1 MATLTMAILTD
12 YGYTHY
18 GCTHY
23 GYTYYGYTHY
33 GGLQAE
39 RPELCRRSDA
49 AHARS
54 QWQLSVRRASFAAAS
69 VGGSPACSGCHRT
82 HPPRAQVRYAWDRV
96 MLTHIYTYAQVR
108 YGWDDTAEINQ
119 LLAAESSG
127 ANYEL
132 RVRWRSSEELHVLCN
147 HRGAAAA
154 ARLLTHALGASVDT
168 SVLQPPPPPADD
180 EAGGGEAAGR
190 SGREAAG
197 GDAASRRDEVTPKA
211 QLGVSGGAAALR
223 RTLGGL
229 EGMVMHVQVGSACS
243 PTQSLCSSH
252 NPCARAHPSARAQ
265 PRPPSP
271 PPSRAR
277 SQSPSPSHA
286 LCGSP
291 SPSPQAGRPDGP
303 DAVDAHPARAAGVRC
318 PPLLRL
324 TMPTM
329 LNVPHHELLTILA
342 MISTHA
348 HAHAPVRS
356 VPCVTL
362 AH

>member
-168 SVLQPPPPPADD
+168 SVLQPPPPPAAD

-271 PPSRAR
+271 
-277 SQSPSPSHA
+277 
-286 LCGSP
+286 
-291 SPSPQAGRPDGP
+291 RP
-303 DAVDAHPARAAGVRC
+303 
-318 PPLLRL
+318 
-324 TMPTM
+324 
-329 LNVPHHELLTILA
+329 
-342 MISTHA
+342 HA
-348 HAHAPVRS
+348 HARNHPRPHMLSAAHPRPHLKQVDLTAPTLLMLTQPELPGCDAP
-356 VPCVTL
+356 PCCDSPCPPCLMYLTMSY
-362 AH
+362 